1 MAMFS
6 EMTKAI
12 FKLVAT
18 TLIPGLELRA
28 SIPVGLLV
36 LREEIRAVLGGAGVV
51 GVCLV
56 ANVLL
61 GMAVFEAMALV
72 EKFLLRI
79 GWFKRRIWPILEAKR
94 EKLRPLV
101 EKYGAWGVAVFIGI
115 PLPGTG
121 AYAGAIASYLLR
133 LDRRRFWLA
142 NAVGVLFAAAA
153 VTAICF
159 ALDAGLL
166 AEDSL
171 IRRLMIK

>member
-1 MAMFS
+1 MFS
-6 EMTKAI
+6 EMTKAV

-79 GWFKRRIWPILEAKR
+79 GWLLYVGFILRMIRMFSTISGCGCSIRSSYTAELPSL
-94 EKLRPLV
+94 KLTRTRS
-101 EKYGAWGVAVFIGI
+101 GF
-115 PLPGTG
+115 
-121 AYAGAIASYLLR
+121 
-133 LDRRRFWLA
+133 
-142 NAVGVLFAAAA
+142 
-153 VTAICF
+153 
-159 ALDAGLL
+159 
-166 AEDSL
+166 SL
-171 IRRLMIK
+171 YSWS